1 MDIFVVVI
9 VAVCAVILGSVVKKS
24 NREFALL
31 LTVVTVVLLILLIL
45 ENCAPL
51 FDEFRSLS
59 ASGLIDGYYIDILL
73 KTIGVTIIG
82 QVTASLCKD
91 ADENALGGV
100 VELAT
105 KIAILMISMPVIVN
119 ILEYLSEILK
129 S

>member
-9 VAVCAVILGSVVKKS
+9 VAICAVILGSVVKKS

-51 FDEFRSLS
+51 FDEFRNLS
-59 ASGLIDGYYIDILL
+59 ESGLIDGYYIDILL
-73 KTIGVTIIG
+73 KAVGITIIG

-91 ADENALGGV
+91 AGENALCNV

-119 ILEYLSEILK
+119 ILGYLSEILK

>member
-1 MDIFVVVI
+1 MVVVAI
-9 VAVCAVILGSVVKKS
+9 CAVILGAVVKKS

-31 LTVVTVVLLILLIL
+31 LTVVTVVLLILMIL

-51 FDEFRSLS
+51 FDEFRNLS
-59 ASGLIDGYYIDILL
+59 SSGLIDGYYIDILL
-73 KTIGVTIIG
+73 KAVGITIIG

-91 ADENALGGV
+91 AGENALCNV

-105 KIAILMISMPVIVN
+105 KIAILMVSMPVIVN